1 MIEYIHEMPCPIG
14 EEFNDDFIEGRADL
28 PIEDYVT
35 MVMHDFE
42 RVENIRIL
50 DCTIVRD
57 MDEIDYNRHTININY
72 KKKRLS
78 DIEIP
83 KNKFVASSR
92 YMEMIFTIEI
102 TTNRNRAVI
111 EKPLLIPLASELDG
125 SYLLNSKI
133 FWAIWQLCDANTY
146 TQRGRVTFKSRMPI
160 IVYQTRNRLMEDT
173 MGHEWSF
180 TSYSYAMDT
189 KSKRKGSK
197 KKTKFINPMMI
208 YAAKMGM
215 RRAIKFFMM
224 ENIITLT
231 PMVDEKLLED
241 YTFFP
246 LNEIFV
252 RVPTEI
258 LKKYELVQSVVCMLL
273 YCSNKDFPVTW
284 HNLDNEEYWVCRIGY
299 ISSIKNSN
307 ILSFRDKGYTTIHMI
322 ERLLDEVSK
331 DDLRVPPIYK
341 DNIYMVLYWM
351 ITNYDALKSKN
362 NLDMMT
368 KRVRRNEYIVMSSLG
383 KKVSENV
390 NKLIEKKSKSKM
402 NTMET
407 LLELFNFPS
416 DIIMSGMRNL
426 SDVVKSDEIVNDMNF
441 LMKLMYTSKGPNSLG
456 ENSSKMIPMK
466 YRFPHPSQVGILD
479 VNVSSNSD
487 PGMSGSFVPFAE
499 VYDGLF
505 FNPNADPADAEYR
518 FAKSLKDFL
527 DDSKALVKKLPELK
541 QTDIY
546 KENYKKFA
554 SFESFVK
561 FATKYREQFMGDMDY
576 LPIRIVER
584 EDVPAPSIMAELP
597 EADTTTREETTNA
610 D

>member
-1 MIEYIHEMPCPIG
+1 MVEYIHEMPCPIG
-14 EEFNDDFIEGRADL
+14 EEFNDDFIEGTADL
-28 PIEDYVT
+28 PIEEYVK
-35 MVMHDFE
+35 MVMQDFE
-42 RVENIRIL
+42 NVQNIRIL
-50 DCTIVRD
+50 GVDVITD

-83 KNKFVASSR
+83 KNKFVAASR
-92 YMEMIFTIEI
+92 YMEMVFTIEI
-102 TTNRNRAVI
+102 STNRNRVVI
-111 EKPLLIPLASELDG
+111 EKPLLIPLASEIDG
-125 SYLLNSKI
+125 SYLLNSKT

-160 IVYQTRNRLMEDT
+160 IVYQTRNRPMDDT
-173 MGHEWSF
+173 QGNEWLF

-208 YAAKMGM
+208 FAAKMGM
-215 RRAIKFFMM
+215 RRAIKFFLM
-224 ENIITLT
+224 ENIVALT
-231 PMVDEKLLED
+231 PTVDEGLFGT
-241 YTFFP
+241 YTYFP
-246 LNEIFV
+246 LNEIYV

-258 LKKYELVQSVVCMLL
+258 LKKYEFVQSVVCMLL

-284 HNLDNEEYWVCRIGY
+284 QNLDDMEYWVCRIGY

-331 DDLRVPPIYK
+331 NDLRVPDVYK
-341 DNIYMVLYWM
+341 RDIYMVLYWM
-351 ITNYDALKSKN
+351 ITNYDDLKSKN

-426 SDVVKSDEIVNDMNF
+426 SDLVKSDEIVNDMNF
-441 LMKLMYTSKGPNSLG
+441 LMKLMYSSKGPNSLG

-466 YRFPHPSQVGILD
+466 YRYPHPSQVGILD

-505 FNPNADPADAEYR
+505 FNPEQDPAEAEYR
-518 FAKSLKDFL
+518 FMKSLKEFL
-527 DDSKALVKKLPELK
+527 DDSKALLRAMPELK
-541 QTDIY
+541 ETDVY
-546 KENYKKFA
+546 KQNFRKFA
-554 SFESFVK
+554 SFKTFVK
-561 FATKYREQFMGDMDY
+561 FATEYRDQFAAELEY
-576 LPIRIVER
+576 LPIVIVEK
-584 EDVPAPSIMAELP
+584 EDLPPNVEVPAIVAPVQ
-597 EADTTTREETTNA
+597 
-610 D
+610 